1 MATLYRSTRDA
12 SANSISSSQAVL
24 QGISPDGGLFV
35 PVDFPKLDLDLSQL
49 PSLSYQELAYKILQP
64 FSVTLPKTNCVH
76 ASTLLMAVIL
86 LVKRLPQFP
95 IMLVIFTLNYFMVLQ
110 LLLKMLLYNYY
121 LTY

>member
-1 MATLYRSTRDA
+1 MATLYRSTRDT
-12 SANSISSSQAVL
+12 SAHSISSSQAVL

-64 FSVTLPKTNCVH
+64 FSVTLPKMNCVY
-76 ASTLLMAVIL
+76 ASTLLTVVIL
-86 LVKRLPQFP
+86 LVRRLPLFP
-95 IMLVIFTLNYFMVLQ
+95 IMLAIFTLSYFMALQ
-110 LLLKMLLYNYY
+110 LLLKMLRYNYY

>member
-64 FSVTLPKTNCVH
+64 FFSDFTEEQPEMKKHYEQKRRVYYDTKLP
-76 ASTLLMAVIL
+76 
-86 LVKRLPQFP
+86 
-95 IMLVIFTLNYFMVLQ
+95 
-110 LLLKMLLYNYY
+110 
-121 LTY
+121 